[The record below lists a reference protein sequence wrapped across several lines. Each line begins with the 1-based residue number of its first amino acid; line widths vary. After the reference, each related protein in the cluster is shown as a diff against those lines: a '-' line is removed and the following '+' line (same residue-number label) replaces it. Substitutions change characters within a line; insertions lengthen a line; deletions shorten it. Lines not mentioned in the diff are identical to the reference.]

1 MLFTENI
8 KMAWESIRGAR
19 LRSLLTMFGIIVGIA
34 SVVTVVSLGEG
45 LKRQISGQVE
55 KLGGELRVIQP
66 VRKQALLGGG
76 IIPQAALPAGSITD
90 KDIEAITK
98 TEGVEKAVPV
108 GIVSGRAEYQG
119 RTNENFTIYASNHQL
134 ADILQQ
140 RVQFGGFYSA
150 NELTRNYAVIGRT
163 VADQLFEERSP
174 VGKTF
179 KVAGQDTLVIGVFET
194 KNFQPVPYSIDFNN
208 AVVLPVDYAKKM
220 NGGVTFYEVLAQLS
234 KEYDSAKTVTKLKDN
249 LKTLAGGNEKLGV
262 YRPDEIIGT
271 TNSVFYQV
279 TLFVAGVALISLI
292 VGGIGI
298 MNIMF
303 ATVSERTREIGI
315 RKAIGASNRQI
326 LHQFITEAILLS
338 IIGCVLGVAV
348 SLLINGLLRIT
359 TELQPIL
366 TV

>member
-108 GIVSGRAEYQG
+108 GLVSGRAEYQG
-119 RTNENFTIYASNHQL
+119 RTNENFTVYASNHQL

-150 NELTRNYAVIGRT
+150 NELSRN
-163 VADQLFEERSP
+163 
-174 VGKTF
+174 
-179 KVAGQDTLVIGVFET
+179 
-194 KNFQPVPYSIDFNN
+194 
-208 AVVLPVDYAKKM
+208 
-220 NGGVTFYEVLAQLS
+220 
-234 KEYDSAKTVTKLKDN
+234 
-249 LKTLAGGNEKLGV
+249 
-262 YRPDEIIGT
+262 
-271 TNSVFYQV
+271 
-279 TLFVAGVALISLI
+279 
-292 VGGIGI
+292 
-298 MNIMF
+298 
-303 ATVSERTREIGI
+303 
-315 RKAIGASNRQI
+315 
-326 LHQFITEAILLS
+326 
-338 IIGCVLGVAV
+338 
-348 SLLINGLLRIT
+348 
-359 TELQPIL
+359 
-366 TV
+366 